1 MKCTRKVG
9 ILILNLMYKSPV
21 LYRALSFIV
30 AGRFPM
36 FDNLEGSSFEV
47 ISFSILYRL
56 MNPYL

>member
-1 MKCTRKVG
+1 
-9 ILILNLMYKSPV
+9 MYKSPV